1 VKIPIPAC
9 LLVLTAFSCT
19 GRIQAA
25 EQLLNLAGVPK
36 EERTKIPLEFTW
48 PSAPGEAAI
57 CMWKDDKLGVISYTI
72 DDNCAQN
79 IDWWLKET
87 AERGIK
93 VTWFLVA
100 DHISNRNVVQ
110 NGTWER
116 WAEVFAQG
124 HGFESH
130 SMTHFS
136 GSRDMST
143 WKGLEW
149 EYGGSKKLIEEKFP
163 GHRVSSLAYVG
174 GSYPAKNDPALAAKL
189 YSAARGG
196 NATIN
201 PSQGIDYL
209 NVRAM
214 SQPNLGDNPEKDY
227 TNAEKIMEPSHQSYR
242 GWVVLVY
249 HYVREEDPGIVA
261 SFRKHLDYAV
271 THKDKLW
278 CGRFGDVIR
287 YAASRE
293 TSNLMVVENRPDRIA
308 IKLTDRMSDEYFD
321 FPLTVK
327 VRLPDNWKALQAQQ
341 NGKPA
346 AMRIVDH
353 KGAKFALVD
362 VVPDRGEA
370 VLVPQ

>member
-1 VKIPIPAC
+1 MKIPAFAC
-9 LLVLTAFSCT
+9 VLISTIFGCI
-19 GRIQAA
+19 GDVQASD
-25 EQLLNLAGVPK
+25 QLLNLADVPK

-48 PSAPGEAAI
+48 PPSPGEAVV
-57 CMWKDDKLGVISYTI
+57 CMWKDDKLGVISYGI

-100 DHISNRNVVQ
+100 DHISNRNITM

-116 WAEVFAQG
+116 WAEVFAHG

-130 SMTHFS
+130 SMTHFG

-143 WKGLEW
+143 WKGMEW
-149 EYGGSKKLIEEKFP
+149 EYGDSKKLIEEKFP
-163 GHRVSSLAYVG
+163 GYRVSSLAYVG
-174 GSYPAKNDPALAAKL
+174 GTYPVKNDPAVATKF

-201 PSQGIDYL
+201 PPQGIDYL

-214 SQPNLGDNPEKDY
+214 SQPNLGERPEKDY
-227 TNAEKIMEPSHQSYR
+227 SNADKIMDSSHQSYR

-249 HYVREEDPGIVA
+249 HFVNEDNPEVVL

-278 CGRFGDVIR
+278 CGRFGDVVR

-293 TSNLMVVENRPDRIA
+293 TSNLTVIENRADRIV

-321 FPLTVK
+321 FPLTIK
-327 VRLPDNWKALQAQQ
+327 VRLPDTWNGLQAKQDG
-341 NGKPA
+341 NPTA
-346 AMRIVDH
+346 TRIVEH
-353 KGAKFALVD
+353 QGAKFAMVD
-362 VVPDRGEA
+362 VVPDKGEV
-370 VLVPQ
+370 VLTPQ

>member
-1 VKIPIPAC
+1 MKVPILVR
-9 LLVLTAFSCT
+9 LLILTAFSCT
-19 GRIQAA
+19 GRVLAA
-25 EQLLNLAGVPK
+25 DQLLNLADVPK
-36 EERTKIPLEFTW
+36 ENRTRIPLEFTW
-48 PSAPGEAAI
+48 PTSPGEAAV
-57 CMWKDDKLGVISYTI
+57 CMWKDDKMGVVSYCI

-87 AERGIK
+87 AERDIK

-100 DHISNRNVVQ
+100 DPISNRNAAM

-116 WAEVFAQG
+116 WAEVFARG

-149 EYGGSKKLIEEKFP
+149 EYGGSKKLIEEKLP

-174 GSYPAKNDPALAAKL
+174 GTYPAKNDPAVAAKF
-189 YSAARGG
+189 YPAARGG

-201 PSQGIDYL
+201 PPQGIDYL

-214 SQPNLGDNPEKDY
+214 SQPNLGERPEKDY
-227 TNAEKIMEPSHQSYR
+227 TNADKIMEPSHPSYR

-249 HYVREEDPGIVA
+249 HYVQEDNPEIVA
-261 SFRKHLDYAV
+261 SFRRHLDYAV

-293 TSNLMVVENRPDRIA
+293 TSNLVVTENRPGRMV

-327 VRLPDNWKALQAQQ
+327 VRLPDHWKALQAEQK
-341 NGKPA
+341 GKSA
-346 AMRIVDH
+346 ATRIVDH
-353 KGAKFALVD
+353 RGARFALVD
-362 VVPDRGEA
+362 IVPDRGET
-370 VLVPQ
+370 VLTPQ